1 MTRRLIGW
9 IVCDGQTL
17 RLRTAPKRYG
27 GSVLAELRASPA
39 VVQAFDRVD
48 PGELTA
54 TDPAI
59 RAGSVDGDRWV
70 LATGRQVAP

>member
-1 MTRRLIGW
+1 MTRSIIGC
-9 IVCDGQTL
+9 IVCDGQKL

-39 VVQAFDRVD
+39 VVQAFDRVE

-59 RAGSVDGDRWV
+59 RAGLVDGDRWV